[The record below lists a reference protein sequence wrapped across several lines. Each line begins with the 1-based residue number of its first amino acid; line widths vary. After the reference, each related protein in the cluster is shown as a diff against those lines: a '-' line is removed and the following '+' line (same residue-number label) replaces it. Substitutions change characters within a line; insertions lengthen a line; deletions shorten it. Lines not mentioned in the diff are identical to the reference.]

1 MPNGTVSSAGRKYR
15 PWFRH
20 IDVTGSHVARVVRTH
35 LACAF
40 SRGLLTAVAAAGHV
54 CHADDPA
61 YRLKWLA
68 SAGNPTRGIGMQTEL
83 DYPGI
88 VRSFLAPAA
97 VAGVVSGLFQ
107 LIAKAKLDSHFTK
120 QLEAFKAQ
128 LSGLADAAR
137 FDYSRRLA
145 DFSLFAAKRHEV
157 YVEVYR
163 RYRATFDAYQQYRVA
178 YHRNRG
184 HKTLNEAE
192 VRALMTRNRVKA
204 DAQKDVVAQWDANR
218 DEGVRLLNVALDR
231 RYGLRARAVF
241 DRAQDFWLANYV
253 YASKDVRA
261 KVSSLVPSLKEYV
274 DHLEQTSLEERARD
288 EVTKSKWKA
297 LEEEVRDK
305 LEALTDALRDELR
318 RGDYEGS
325 VTTWPGKAVG

>member
-1 MPNGTVSSAGRKYR
+1 
-15 PWFRH
+15 
-20 IDVTGSHVARVVRTH
+20 
-35 LACAF
+35 
-40 SRGLLTAVAAAGHV
+40 
-54 CHADDPA
+54 
-61 YRLKWLA
+61 
-68 SAGNPTRGIGMQTEL
+68 MQTEL

-97 VAGVVSGLFQ
+97 VAGLISALFP
-107 LIAKAKLDSHFTK
+107 LITKAKLDSHFTK
-120 QLEAFKAQ
+120 QLDAFKAQ
-128 LSGLADAAR
+128 LAGLADAAR

-157 YVEVYR
+157 YVEVFR
-163 RYRATFDAYQQYRVA
+163 RYRATFDAYQQYGIV

-184 HKTLNEAE
+184 YKTLNEAE
-192 VRALMTRNRVKA
+192 VRALMTRTRVKA
-204 DAQKDVVAQWDANR
+204 NAQEEVVAQWNTNR
-218 DEGVRLLNVALDR
+218 DEGFRLLNLALDG
-231 RYGLRARAVF
+231 RYSLRARAVF

-261 KVSSLVPSLKEYV
+261 MVSSLVPKLRDYV
-274 DHLEQTSLEERARD
+274 VYLEQTPLEERQRD
-288 EVTKSKWKA
+288 EVTKSKWKT

-325 VTTWPGKAVG
+325 TTARPGEAVG